1 MVMSTGLAKRVIP
14 TVLLDGKRLVKG
26 VRFSN
31 YQEAGLAR
39 TTLRVLNAQ
48 DPDELLI
55 INISKSHSD
64 FETAEDLIIEAV
76 RECEV
81 PVIVGGG
88 IKSIEDAEK
97 FFVAGVE
104 KILVTSST
112 VEDPSLVNEFAKRFG
127 SQAVIAGIEFK
138 IVNGVPTRF
147 AASGSRSIEGGI
159 ERAVSHFESLG
170 AGEILLIDVDND
182 GVMSG
187 LNAGLL
193 KSISS
198 LSRIPV
204 IAMGG
209 VGNFSHL
216 VEGFRDS
223 ALDAIACGSLFTFG
237 DNNPIRARSYLKNQ
251 GIKVRN

>member
-1 MVMSTGLAKRVIP
+1 MVMSSGLAKRVIP
-14 TVLLDGKRLVKG
+14 AVLLDGKRLVKG

-55 INISKSHSD
+55 VNISKSHSD
-64 FETAEDLIIEAV
+64 FEAAEQVIIDAV

-81 PVIVGGG
+81 PVTVGGG

-97 FFVAGVE
+97 FFAAGVE
-104 KILVTSST
+104 KILVTSSV
-112 VEDPSLVNEFAKRFG
+112 VEDPSLVNRFANRFG

-138 IVNGVPTRF
+138 SVDGVPTRF
-147 AASGSRSIEGGI
+147 ADGGSRSIKGGI
-159 ERAVSHFESLG
+159 ERVVSNLQSLG
-170 AGEILLIDVDND
+170 AGEILIVDVDND
-182 GVMSG
+182 GVKSG
-187 LNAGLL
+187 LNIRLL
-193 KSISS
+193 KSVSA
-198 LSRIPV
+198 LSQIPV

-216 VEGFRDS
+216 VEGFRDGG
-223 ALDAIACGSLFTFG
+223 LDAIACGSLFTFG

-251 GIKVRN
+251 GIAVRN

>member
-1 MVMSTGLAKRVIP
+1 MVMSTELAKRVIP
-14 TVLLDGKRLVKG
+14 TVLVDGKRLVKG

-31 YQEAGLAR
+31 YQEAGVAR

-55 INISKSHSD
+55 INISKSPLD
-64 FETAEDLIIEAV
+64 FEVAYDLIIDAV

-81 PVIVGGG
+81 PVTVGGG

-104 KILVTSST
+104 KILVTSSI
-112 VEDPSLVNEFAKRFG
+112 VEDPPLVSEFAKRFG
-127 SQAVIAGIEFK
+127 SQAIIAGIEFK
-138 IVNGVPTRF
+138 SVNGVPTRF
-147 AASGSRSIEGGI
+147 AAGGSRPIEGEI

-187 LNAGLL
+187 LNVGLL

-237 DNNPIRARSYLKNQ
+237 DNNPIRARSYLKNH